1 MTPTVLDEVNR
12 LMQQII
18 AWKLPETGKYYDAE
32 QQHPM
37 SYEMCYGSN
46 GAREY
51 IRNLAQDALSL
62 LITAEVTE
70 TPDKNKFENND
81 QNLIT
86 YISDIISTNPPNPEK
101 STNLFMEYLADC
113 VRQNAFLLAEME
125 KLACLGNG
133 DKYGNSTGNCIAID
147 AIKKCNVEGK

>member
-51 IRNLAQDALSL
+51 VRNLAQDALSL
-62 LITAEVTE
+62 LVTSSE
-70 TPDKNKFENND
+70 TTVTPPDYKEQRD
-81 QNLIT
+81 
-86 YISDIISTNPPNPEK
+86 
-101 STNLFMEYLADC
+101 
-113 VRQNAFLLAEME
+113 FLLTEME

-133 DKYGNSTGNCIAID
+133 DKYGNSEGNCIAIA
-147 AIKKCNVEGK
+147 AIKKCKRE